1 MNDKLRKRIY
11 TRDNGRCWHCGT
23 DENVTIHH
31 RVNRGMGGS
40 KLLDMPS
47 NLVVMCAAF
56 NQAMESDLRAH
67 KLAKEMG
74 WKVSRHSQPSKVPI
88 QSFVGEVFLLDDMFR
103 MWMLDGNREDGG
115 RSPQE

>member
-1 MNDKLRKRIY
+1 MNEKFRKRIY
-11 TRDNGRCWHCGT
+11 ERDHGRCWHCGT

-31 RVNRGMGGS
+31 RINRGMGGS

-67 KLAKEMG
+67 KLAKEKG
-74 WKVSRHSQPSKVPI
+74 WKVSRHSRVSDVPI
-88 QSFVGEVFLLDDMFR
+88 WDFLGNQCLLDDAFR
-103 MWMLDGNREDGG
+103 VWRLDGDREDGG
-115 RSPQE
+115 RPPQE

>member
-11 TRDNGRCWHCGT
+11 ERDRRQCWHCGT
-23 DENVTIHH
+23 EDNLTIHH

-67 KLAKEMG
+67 KLAKEKG
-74 WKVSRHSQPSKVPI
+74 WKVSRHARASEVPI
-88 QSFVGEVFLLDDMFR
+88 WDYQGNKCLLDDAFR
-103 MWMLDGNREDGG
+103 VWRFYGDREDGG
-115 RSPQE
+115 RSTEE